1 MAGGKETP
9 RQKLIGIMYLI
20 LLALLALQVSSAI
33 MEKFKFLDDS
43 LAESNA
49 GAESSADKMLA
60 SIKKTAAESGNRD
73 IDKKFVNT
81 AEKIRQSASAIKKE
95 IEDVRKAMID
105 KTGGLEDPND
115 PKSMYKGA
123 KAEGEI
129 EDLMFAG
136 GANSRANQLKKKINA
151 WTAELA
157 EITGEAKTEYPDLA
171 LDGKDDKRI
180 SDKEQKKK
188 DYAELNFTHT
198 PMVASMAMMN
208 ELKSNIIK
216 YETKALNKIAAQMG
230 AVDIKFDKVEA
241 FASAESKIVA
251 AGAKYKADIFLTA
264 SSSVLTPTVRVNGR
278 DIKVE
283 NGKGKYEVTAMAS
296 NFDANNLAKTSYSA
310 EVTVKFNGKDTTF
323 KQKIEY
329 QIAKPVIQVSAGD
342 IGALYRNCGNK
353 LNIDVPALGASYQ
366 PSFRGEGTAIESVP
380 GSKSQVILVP
390 SATECKVFVSSGG
403 QNIGNTGFKVRLAPK
418 PTVMVST
425 NGTTAADIKNGLS
438 KNSLRTLKVI
448 AVAEEG
454 FKRACPNDARYN
466 VAQVEVILK
475 RGRRAIKGPQNGT
488 GANLGVGDF
497 VSSVAEGDALI
508 LDVKSVKRA
517 NYKNQIEDA
526 RFDNSL
532 FVVPLY

>member
-1 MAGGKETP
+1 
-9 RQKLIGIMYLI
+9 MYLI

-43 LAESNA
+43 LVESNS
-49 GAESSADKMLA
+49 GAEQGADKMLK
-60 SIKKTAAESGNRD
+60 SIKKTAEEAGNRPV
-73 IDKKFVNT
+73 DKAFV
-81 AEKIRQSASAIKKE
+81 EKAVKISESAAKISLE
-95 IEDVRKAMID
+95 IEAIRKEMID
-105 KTGGLEDPND
+105 KTGGREDEADPN
-115 PKSMYKGA
+115 SMFKGA

-129 EDLMFAG
+129 EDLMYAG
-136 GANSRANQLKKKINA
+136 GAKSKANELKKKIND
-151 WTAELA
+151 WTAELSQ
-157 EITGEAKTEYPDLA
+157 ISGEPKTEYPDLA

-180 SDKEQKKK
+180 TEKEQKKK

-198 PMVASMAMMN
+198 PMVACMAMMS
-208 ELKSNIIK
+208 EMKSNILK

-264 SSSVLTPTVRVNGR
+264 SSSALTPKVKVNGR

-283 NGKGKYEVTAMAS
+283 NGKGKFETVAS
-296 NFDANNLAKTSYSA
+296 ASSFDKDNLAKTSYNA
-310 EVTVKFNGKDTTF
+310 EVTVRFNGRDTTF

-366 PSFRGEGTAIESVP
+366 PSFRGEGTVIENIP
-380 GSKSQVILVP
+380 GQKSQIILVP
-390 SATECKVFVSSGG
+390 SAPEVKVFVSSGG
-403 QNIGNTGFKVRLAPK
+403 QNIGFTSFKVRLAPK
-418 PTVMVST
+418 PQIMVST
-425 NGTTAADIKNGLS
+425 NGTTSADIKNGIS

-448 AVAEEG
+448 AKAEEG
-454 FKRACPNDARYN
+454 FQKACPNDARYN

-488 GANLGVGDF
+488 GPNLGIGEF
-497 VSSVAEGDALI
+497 VSSVVEGDALI

-517 NYKNQIEDA
+517 NYKNSIEDA
-526 RFDNSL
+526 KFDGGL

>member
-43 LAESNA
+43 LVESNS
-49 GAESSADKMLA
+49 GAESGASKMLA
-60 SIKKTAAESGNRD
+60 SIKKTAAESGNRPV
-73 IDKKFVNT
+73 DKAFVNT
-81 AEKIRQSASAIKKE
+81 AEKIRESATAIKKE
-95 IEDVRKAMID
+95 IDDARKLMIE
-105 KTGGLEDPND
+105 KTGGREDEADPN
-115 PKSMYKGA
+115 SMFKGA

-136 GANSRANQLKKKINA
+136 GAKSKANELKAKINS
-151 WTAELA
+151 WCKELSQ
-157 EITGEAKTEYPDLA
+157 ITGDPATDYPNLA
-171 LDGKDDKRI
+171 LDGKEDKRI
-180 SDKEQKKK
+180 TDKEQKKK

-198 PMVASMAMMN
+198 PMVACMAMMS
-208 ELKSNIIK
+208 ELKSNVLK

-241 FASAESKIVA
+241 FASAESRIVA

-264 SSSVLTPTVRVNGR
+264 SSSVLTPSVKVNGR
-278 DIKVE
+278 EVKVE
-283 NGKGKYEVTAMAS
+283 NGKGKYEVTASAGS
-296 NFDANNLAKTSYSA
+296 FDANNLAKTSYNA

-366 PSFRGEGTAIESVP
+366 PTFRGEGTVIENVP
-380 GSKSQVILVP
+380 GQKSQVILVP
-390 SATECKVFVSSGG
+390 SAPEVKVYVSSGG
-403 QNIGNTGFKVRLAPK
+403 QNIGNTSFKVRLAPN
-418 PTVMVST
+418 PQIMLA
-425 NGTTAADIKNGLS
+425 NGSAPVNIKDGLS
-438 KNSLRTLKVI
+438 KNSLRTLKVM
-448 AVAEEG
+448 AKAEEG
-454 FKRACPNDARYN
+454 FQKACPSDARYN

-475 RGRRAIKGPQNGT
+475 RGRRAIKGPQMMG
-488 GANLGVGDF
+488 GALGLGDF
-497 VSSVAEGDALI
+497 VSSVQEGDALI

-517 NYKNQIEDA
+517 NYKGAVEDA
-526 RFDNSL
+526 KFSGGL
-532 FVVPLY
+532 FVIPLY

>member
-1 MAGGKETP
+1 MAGGRETP

-43 LAESNA
+43 LVEANN
-49 GAESSADKMLA
+49 GAEKGAVKSLA
-60 SIKKTAAESGNRD
+60 SIKKSAEEAGNRD
-73 IDKKFVNT
+73 IDKKFVT
-81 AEKIRQSASAIKKE
+81 MAEQITEHTNKIKAYI
-95 IEDVRKAMID
+95 DGVRKEMID
-105 KTGGLEDPND
+105 KTGGREDEADPN
-115 PKSMYKGA
+115 SMFKGA

-129 EDLMFAG
+129 EDLMYAG
-136 GANSRANQLKKKINA
+136 GQGSRANKLKNEVNTWCK
-151 WTAELA
+151 ELA
-157 EITGEAKTEYPDLA
+157 RITGEPDTEYPALA

-180 SDKEQKKK
+180 TEREQKKK

-198 PMVASMAMMN
+198 PMVAAMAMMS
-208 ELKSNIIK
+208 ELKSNVLK
-216 YETKALNKIAAQMG
+216 YETKALNKIAQQMG
-230 AVDIKFDKVEA
+230 AVDLKFDKVEA
-241 FASAESKIVA
+241 FASAESRIVA
-251 AGAKYKADIFLTA
+251 SGAKYKADIFLVA
-264 SSSVLTPTVRVNGR
+264 SSSALTPTVKVNGR

-283 NGKGKYEVTAMAS
+283 NGKGKYEVTASAS
-296 NFDANNLAKTSYSA
+296 SYDANNLAKSSYNA

-366 PSFRGEGTAIESVP
+366 PSFRGEGTAIETVP
-380 GSKSQVILVP
+380 GQKSQIILVP
-390 SATECKVFVSSGG
+390 SNPECKVHVTSSG
-403 QNIGNTGFKVRLAPK
+403 QNIGFASFKVRLAPN
-418 PTVMVST
+418 PQVLLA
-425 NGTTAADIKNGLS
+425 NGATPVNIKDGLS

-448 AVAEEG
+448 AKAEEG
-454 FKRACPNDARYN
+454 FQKACPNDARYN

-475 RGRRAIKGPQNGT
+475 RGRRAIKGPQNMT
-488 GANLGVGDF
+488 GGLGLGDF
-497 VSSVAEGDALI
+497 VSSVQEGDALI

-526 RFDNSL
+526 KFSGGL